1 MSDQVRREEVRFRSG
16 GLTLAGTFAVPAA
29 DGPAPAV
36 LMLQGSGRTDRD
48 DNAKALAVNVFPQ
61 LSAAIERHGLATF
74 RYDKRGVGGSEGDYF
89 GSDLDDLLTDAVAAV
104 EWLRARPEV
113 DASRVIALGHS
124 EGAMLS
130 ARLAAGAAPVTGA
143 VLLAG
148 SAMTGEQLLTW
159 QGRQI
164 AQSLTGISKGVVRLL
179 RIDVVESQRKA
190 LNRIRISQGA
200 VVRVRGRKI
209 NAAWMRQFMVY
220 DPAPELARIEVPVL
234 AVTGDRDLQ
243 VDPDDLGVMRDLVK
257 GPFQALRLPGVTHL
271 LRAEGSKRGLSG
283 YKEQAR
289 RPVDPRVISAV
300 TGWLADHAAGAA
312 PPSRAG

>member
-1 MSDQVRREEVRFRSG
+1 
-16 GLTLAGTFAVPAA
+16 
-29 DGPAPAV
+29 
-36 LMLQGSGRTDRD
+36 
-48 DNAKALAVNVFPQ
+48 
-61 LSAAIERHGLATF
+61 
-74 RYDKRGVGGSEGDYF
+74 
-89 GSDLDDLLTDAVAAV
+89 
-104 EWLRARPEV
+104 
-113 DASRVIALGHS
+113 
-124 EGAMLS
+124 
-130 ARLAAGAAPVTGA
+130 
-143 VLLAG
+143 
-148 SAMTGEQLLTW
+148 
-159 QGRQI
+159 
-164 AQSLTGISKGVVRLL
+164 
-179 RIDVVESQRKA
+179 
-190 LNRIRISQGA
+190 
-200 VVRVRGRKI
+200 VRGRKI